1 MDWHQIFDFP
11 PSLITIAIVGSWSV
25 IAFFSFRSIRTANLS
40 IVVTFLTL
48 ITRSFVPVVMGD
60 VQFSIDWILQMVLAT
75 SLGAVLSVYIM
86 ALIVVTVLGMFIH
99 RGGSQTIFSRK

>member
-11 PSLITIAIVGSWSV
+11 PSLITIAIVVSWSV
-25 IAFFSFRSIRTANLS
+25 IAFFSLRSIRTANLS
-40 IVVTFLTL
+40 IVVTLLAL
-48 ITRSFVPVVMGD
+48 ISRSFVPIVRGD

-86 ALIVVTVLGMFIH
+86 ALIAMTILGMFIR